1 MLQRSDRAF
10 QTFPSLIYDWCFC
23 DYGLV
28 RSDLV
33 LLYAIKKLTC
43 GKDLG
48 RVLDLRWL
56 KPLNVDAVAQH
67 AGQCKRILVLDE
79 GRPDGGIGEGI
90 VTALVERG
98 LAGRPIRR
106 ITGKDCYIPLGDAA
120 KLMLPDEA
128 EVPAH
133 CGGRWSDPGHA
144 RVQRCNAG
152 VFKNALDWLTRPP
165 KEMAPSF
172 KDRPT
177 ALAGATPGGPG
188 TTLAQ
193 AGSLVMLRQLKVHL
207 RVSQAGA
214 VLGDDGEVEQKTV
227 MLIEKWLSGFCEFAR
242 RG

>member
-1 MLQRSDRAF
+1 
-10 QTFPSLIYDWCFC
+10 LIYDWCFC

-128 EVPAH
+128 EVRQRIVAADGLILVTPEYNGAM
-133 CGGRWSDPGHA
+133 PGYS
-144 RVQRCNAG
+144 RMRSTG
-152 VFKNALDWLTRPP
+152 
-165 KEMAPSF
+165 
-172 KDRPT
+172 
-177 ALAGATPGGPG
+177 
-188 TTLAQ
+188 
-193 AGSLVMLRQLKVHL
+193 
-207 RVSQAGA
+207 
-214 VLGDDGEVEQKTV
+214 
-227 MLIEKWLSGFCEFAR
+227 
-242 RG
+242 